1 MIIHIL
7 MLQEVKQLE
16 NAIQSEQDRQEKEL
30 KKKLK
35 MKMAEREK
43 TFMERQERELEELA
57 HQQTNG
63 VAARLKRVALKHKHM
78 VQMEEFR

>member
-1 MIIHIL
+1 MDYSHFII
-7 MLQEVKQLE
+7 QEVKQLE
-16 NAIQSEQDRQEKEL
+16 NAIQSEKDRQEKEL

-35 MKMAEREK
+35 IKMAEREK
-43 TFMERQERELEELA
+43 TFMERQERELEELG